1 MLRISAESIQPL
13 KKKRSKLDFKRI
25 VEEEVEKAVDAS
37 YVAELR
43 GKVVG
48 YMISYV
54 TSGNFG
60 ADKCAWI
67 AMFGVDPKIMGQGI
81 GQRLAKEI
89 FKFHKSKGIKEILTS
104 VRWDSTDILSFL
116 KPWGSKEAIL
126 SICESPLPNLWWRAL
141 FSRECPLGRHHR
153 TGGNLWRHES

>member
-1 MLRISAESIQPL
+1 MDEITIRRLRKEDAEDIGRIDASI
-13 KKKRSKLDFKRI
+13 KKARSKLDFKRI
-25 VEEEVEKAVDAS
+25 VEEEVERAVDAS
-37 YVAELR
+37 YVAIHR

-81 GQRLAKEI
+81 GQRLAEEI
-89 FKFHKSKGIKEILTS
+89 FKFHKSKGIKELLTS
-104 VRWDSTDILSFL
+104 VRWDSTDILSFFKTL
-116 KPWGSKEAIL
+116 GFERSNFINLRKPLA
-126 SICESPLPNLWWRAL
+126 
-141 FSRECPLGRHHR
+141 
-153 TGGNLWRHES
+153 

>member
-1 MLRISAESIQPL
+1 MDDVIIRRLRKEDAGDLSRIDAAIT
-13 KKKRSKLDFKRI
+13 KTRSKLDFKRI
-25 VEEEVEKAVDAS
+25 VEDEVEKAVDAS

-67 AMFGVDPKIMGQGI
+67 AMFGVDPRIMGQGI
-81 GQRLAKEI
+81 GQRLAEEI
-89 FKFHKSKGIKEILTS
+89 FKLHKSKGIKEILTS
-104 VRWDSTDILSFL
+104 VRWDSTDILSFFKTL
-116 KPWGSKEAIL
+116 GFERSNFI
-126 SICESPLPNLWWRAL
+126 NLRKTL
-141 FSRECPLGRHHR
+141 D
-153 TGGNLWRHES
+153 